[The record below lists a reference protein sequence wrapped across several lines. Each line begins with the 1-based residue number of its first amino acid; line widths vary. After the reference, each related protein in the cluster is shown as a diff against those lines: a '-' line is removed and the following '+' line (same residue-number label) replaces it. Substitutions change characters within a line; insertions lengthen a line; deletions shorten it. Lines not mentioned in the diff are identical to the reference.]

1 MKLIIQIV
9 LLVAAV
15 FMGYMIYDSIDS
27 KIKLEEEISK
37 RKEVVIERLEQVKDA
52 QINYKKVRG
61 EYAKSFIQLKDF
73 LQNDSLII
81 VKAIGEVPD
90 SLLGQ
95 ESKALEMG
103 IITRDTT
110 KIPVREELFK
120 ENFDKI
126 VSSISIIPFS
136 EGKEFSIDAG
146 EVEKGKV
153 KVKVF
158 EVSAPYTEI
167 FKGLKTKNEGIDM
180 SAALTIG
187 SMTEPTTNGNWD

>member
-1 MKLIIQIV
+1 MKLVIQLV
-9 LLVAAV
+9 LLVASA

-27 KIKLEEEISK
+27 KIKLEEEIRS
-37 RKEVVIERLEQVKDA
+37 RKDVVIERLENVKEA
-52 QINYKKVRG
+52 QISFKKVKG
-61 EYAKSFIQLKDF
+61 QYAKSFAQLKHF
-73 LQNDSLII
+73 LENDSLII

-110 KIPVREELFK
+110 KIPVRAELFK
-120 ENFDKI
+120 DNFEKV
-126 VSSISIIPFS
+126 VSEINIIPFS
-136 EGKEFSIDAG
+136 EGTEFSIDAG
-146 EVEKGKV
+146 EIEKGKV

-158 EVSAPYTEI
+158 EVSAPYKEI
-167 FKGLKTKNEGIDM
+167 FKGLKTDYEGIDM
-180 SAALTIG
+180 SQALTIG

>member
-9 LLVAAV
+9 LLIASI

-27 KIKLEEEISK
+27 KIKLEEEIK
-37 RKEVVIERLEQVKDA
+37 ARKEVVIERLEHVKEA
-52 QINYKKVRG
+52 QINHKKVKG
-61 EYAKSFIQLKDF
+61 TYAKSFAQLKHF

-120 ENFDKI
+120 DNFDEI

-136 EGKEFSIDAG
+136 DGKEFSIDAG
-146 EVEKGKV
+146 EIEKGKV
-153 KVKVF
+153 KMKVF

-167 FKGLKTKNEGIDM
+167 FKGLKTDNEGIDM
-180 SAALTIG
+180 TAALTIG
-187 SMTEPTTNGNWD
+187 SMTDPTTNGNWD